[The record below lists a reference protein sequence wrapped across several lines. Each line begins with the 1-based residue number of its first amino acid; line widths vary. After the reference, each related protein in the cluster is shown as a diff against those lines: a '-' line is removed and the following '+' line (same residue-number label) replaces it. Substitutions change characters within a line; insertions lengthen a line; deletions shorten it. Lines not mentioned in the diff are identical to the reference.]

1 MQEFEIWRVEWS
13 WLDLSIQYIS
23 FCCFICIGVVVVDPT
38 RYMALQQKTVKS
50 CCLRVTFER
59 MVAGVCWFLVA
70 TISVH
75 NVISVSNLVSL
86 GVRSKV
92 IFLSRRVCVRA
103 LDRYRTRI
111 ITCLHAPII
120 GSTYSHSS
128 RKCQRAKS
136 LLEGHGGSTLTSFYI
151 KLHREELVEMGFK
164 IKISGRVGRR
174 VY

>member
-1 MQEFEIWRVEWS
+1 M
-13 WLDLSIQYIS
+13 
-23 FCCFICIGVVVVDPT
+23 VVDPT
-38 RYMALQQKTVKS
+38 RYMALHQKTVKS
-50 CCLRVTFER
+50 CCLRVTFR
-59 MVAGVCWFLVA
+59 AYGRRCVLVFGCHHFC
-70 TISVH
+70 SQRYFSFQFSESWCEV
-75 NVISVSNLVSL
+75 
-86 GVRSKV
+86 KV
-92 IFLSRRVCVRA
+92 ILLSRRVCVRA

-136 LLEGHGGSTLTSFYI
+136 LLEGHGRSSLTSVYI
-151 KLHREELVEMGFK
+151 KLYRAELVEMGFK